1 MDQLV
6 SRVTEEVTKRLQ
18 PLLSNLGSLAQQAQS
33 PPPPHHCK
41 HLPCHSLWNSPLFCS
56 LLDPTSNKPKGMLPS
71 KIQSRYLLFTMASSQ
86 SSPVFRPHLYQL
98 ISVLG
103 SFSISFLYLFFII
116 LFEHLPISPSILA
129 FFIAYLF
136 RSQYA
141 PSTVVTYVSCL
152 GYCHKLKGFSD
163 PSKVFYVAEMLKG
176 FNKVGFRLDS
186 RLPITLPILDKLIS
200 VSPSLVGSP
209 YQICQFQAMCS
220 LAFFAFLRIG
230 EMTSTSGRSDTS
242 PLQISHIS
250 KLLSSSRDLIAFKI
264 TFGNFKHS
272 YNFPP
277 FSILVSGQPQ
287 SCPVELLAKYLA
299 CKDPDRVL
307 SSLQWMGLQF
317 LDLIFPIS
325 CHLSY
330 SFVVCPPQFTRG
342 TVFELVLLLMLQ
354 MRGYPMLKSAS

>member
-1 MDQLV
+1 MASIASFLLL
-6 SRVTEEVTKRLQ
+6 SSLQ
-18 PLLSNLGSLAQQAQS
+18 PSSIPTYQRAWKLFHQFFVSTFHHPFRALL
-33 PPPPHHCK
+33 
-41 HLPCHSLWNSPLFCS
+41 
-56 LLDPTSNKPKGMLPS
+56 
-71 KIQSRYLLFTMASSQ
+71 
-86 SSPVFRPHLYQL
+86 
-98 ISVLG
+98 
-103 SFSISFLYLFFII
+103 
-116 LFEHLPISPSILA
+116 ISPSILA
-129 FFIAYLF
+129 LFIAYLF

-141 PSTVVTYVSCL
+141 PSTVMTYVSCL

-163 PSKVFYVAEMLKG
+163 PSKVFYVAQMLKG

-200 VSPSLVGSP
+200 VAPSLVGSP

-272 YNFPP
+272 YNVRP
-277 FSILVSGQPQ
+277 FSILVSRQPQ

-299 CKDPDRVL
+299 MRGPRPGALFITVDGAPVSRSHFSNQL
-307 SSLQWMGLQF
+307 SSAIQFCGLSPSVYKGHSFRIGAASHAADKGLSDAQIRLLGRWKSNAF
-317 LDLIFPIS
+317 LKYLRTPS
-325 CHLSY
+325 LCS
-330 SFVVCPPQFTRG
+330 
-342 TVFELVLLLMLQ
+342 
-354 MRGYPMLKSAS
+354 